1 VSDSIS
7 FKSVWLFSM
16 ALMLLPGGVQS
27 QNYYDQH
34 AIGWHWYDDPRV
46 DEKSEDNHS
55 RQPDPVSRIK
65 AVRYALEI
73 ALDDALLNPTPQHVQ
88 QYITLQNQ
96 WSERASQFSRMWQ
109 WVLLQHPQLDYAI
122 THPTNQVGRS
132 VYLDILSQSQETAI
146 KTLAQRNGLFFF
158 YRSNCPYCQRFA
170 PIVKSF
176 SERYHMP
183 VVPITID
190 GRVLP
195 EFPKSRLDQGHAE
208 QFHVNVEPAL
218 FTVNPYTRQAI
229 PVAYGLIS
237 ESDLRQRIL
246 DLAIASRR
254 KSL

>member
-16 ALMLLPGGVQS
+16 VLMLLPGWVQS

-34 AIGWHWYDDPRV
+34 TIGWHWYDDLRV
-46 DEKSEDNHS
+46 DEKSIENDP
-55 RQPDPVSRIK
+55 PDPVTEIK
-65 AVRYALEI
+65 TVRQALEI
-73 ALDDALLNPTPQHVQ
+73 ALDRALLNPTPQHVQ

-96 WSERASQFSRMWQ
+96 WSDRASQFSRMWQ

-176 SERYHMP
+176 SERYRMP
-183 VVPITID
+183 VIPITTD
-190 GRVLP
+190 GIVLP
-195 EFPKSRLDQGHAE
+195 EFPNSRLDQGHAE
-208 QFHVNVEPAL
+208 QFQVKVEPAL
-218 FTVNPYTRQAI
+218 FTVNPYTHKAI

-246 DLAIASRR
+246 DLAIASR
-254 KSL
+254 KGSL